1 MITSVTDTLHIPS
14 YMLFLCTIYF
24 QQIGLLTASI
34 LNALLSAACCVG
46 LLFAIGVTIAH
57 DGKGLMVGC
66 SDTQVPINARSPIGV
81 RCPFDTTRIYV
92 SLKFPSL
99 SVKHDFILFFKA
111 WHEKGS
117 TFISH
122 FLLSTTSHLSG
133 HHPGSV
139 DPLCSVFGSWSGTVS
154 VVLHGGTGSQGAAT
168 LQEQLHQRAGMY
180 LCVGQMNMLEGYNFV
195 VWLKHTHT

>member
-1 MITSVTDTLHIPS
+1 MLCRTSLCHWCHNCPRWEGFDGRLQWHTGAHQCSVTCWCPMSIWYYKDLCEFEVPS
-14 YMLFLCTIYF
+14 
-24 QQIGLLTASI
+24 
-34 LNALLSAACCVG
+34 
-46 LLFAIGVTIAH
+46 
-57 DGKGLMVGC
+57 
-66 SDTQVPINARSPIGV
+66 
-81 RCPFDTTRIYV
+81 
-92 SLKFPSL
+92 PSL

-139 DPLCSVFGSWSGTVS
+139 DPLCSVFGSWSRTVS

-168 LQEQLHQRAGMY
+168 LQEQLHQRAGVY
-180 LCVGQMNMLEGYNFV
+180 LCVGQMDMLEGYNFG
-195 VWLKHTHT
+195 VWLKHTHTHTWSNSDTEVIHCYSFSHSHPLNKGYL